1 MISKEFQE
9 NIESGDIMNVR
20 SALLDD
26 LIIDRTFKT
35 FNEDYKVAS
44 EKLSVLVP
52 YDGEPFETDPEKWDK
67 EYLNQQKVA
76 LMVNFSKER
85 IAHLQEVITKV
96 MPPVTKKKSNT
107 TSSYQVP
114 SGGKAKRTGKSVTAV
129 REVKKDK
136 ERGINKEKSSKKK
149 SEIDMAG
156 NALIIG
162 GIATTTVG
170 IALAQPV
177 VAGTG
182 VIATGAGVCIKVYN
196 RR

>member
-9 NIESGDIMNVR
+9 NIESGDVMLVR

-35 FNEDYKVAS
+35 FDEDYKAAS
-44 EKLSVLVP
+44 EKLNLLVP
-52 YDGEPFETDPEKWDK
+52 YDEEPFETNSEKWDK
-67 EYLNQQKVA
+67 KYLNQQKVA
-76 LMVNFSKER
+76 LMVNFSEER
-85 IAHLQEVITKV
+85 INHLKAVIEKV
-96 MPPVTKKKSNT
+96 MPPVTEKKDNT
-107 TSSYQVP
+107 TLSYQTP
-114 SGGKAKRTGKSVTAV
+114 HGSKARRTGRTVV
-129 REVKKDK
+129 REVEK
-136 ERGINKEKSSKKK
+136 NKEKSSKKK

-162 GIATTTVG
+162 GIATTTAG